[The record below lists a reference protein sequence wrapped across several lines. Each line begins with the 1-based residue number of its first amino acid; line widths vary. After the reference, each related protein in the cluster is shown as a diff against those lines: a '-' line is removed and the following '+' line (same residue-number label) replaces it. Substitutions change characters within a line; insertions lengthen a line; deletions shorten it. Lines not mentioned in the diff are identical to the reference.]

1 MLFDSPEASLG
12 QVMGDHRNWGKG
24 IFSTKCVGT
33 YVENSLVL
41 LLKLAES
48 SFITYFCKIIYPIM

>member
-24 IFSTKCVGT
+24 I
-33 YVENSLVL
+33 VL

-48 SFITYFCKIIYPIM
+48 SFITYFHKIIYPIM